1 MCGFPDGSAGK
12 ESTCQ
17 CRICRKHRFDPWLGK
32 EMVTHSNT
40 LAWRIPRIEEPG
52 VIQSMGSQRVG
63 HDLWTEHNNKYMQYV
78 CVCVQY
84 LYMVVCSFTYYT
96 HTHTRASLVAQLGK
110 NICLQCRRPK
120 FNSWVGK
127 IPWRMDRLPTIVFLG
142 FPGASDSKESTCN
155 ARDLCQILVLRRS
168 PGGGHGNPLQ
178 YSSLQKSH
186 GQRSLA
192 GYSPQGRKVSD
203 TTEQLNTAQHIYIY
217 VSMRIYVY
225 IQHDMSKYPKVLKDP
240 STHT

>member
-17 CRICRKHRFDPWLGK
+17 CRRCRKHGLDPWLGK

-40 LAWRIPRIEEPG
+40 LAWRIPWIEEPG
-52 VIQSMGSQRVG
+52 VIQSMGSQRDG
-63 HDLWTEHNNKYMQYV
+63 HDLWTEHNNKYMQ
-78 CVCVQY
+78 CVCVVPIYGSMQFY
-84 LYMVVCSFTYYT
+84 ILYT
-96 HTHTRASLVAQLGK
+96 HTHTHTKTRVSLVAQLVK
-110 NICLQCRRPK
+110 NICLQCRRPQ
-120 FNSWVGK
+120 FNCWVGK
-127 IPWRMDRLPTIVFLG
+127 IPWRMDRLPTLVFLG

-155 ARDLCQILVLRRS
+155 ARDLCQILGLRRS

-217 VSMRIYVY
+217 IYVSMCTYVY
-225 IQHDMSKYPKVLKDP
+225 IYSMI
-240 STHT
+240 

>member
-96 HTHTRASLVAQLGK
+96 HTHTH
-110 NICLQCRRPK
+110 
-120 FNSWVGK
+120 
-127 IPWRMDRLPTIVFLG
+127 TG
-142 FPGASDSKESTCN
+142 FPGSSAGKKYLPAMQETPVQLLGWEDPLEKGQAIHSN
-155 ARDLCQILVLRRS
+155 ILGL
-168 PGGGHGNPLQ
+168 PLWF
-178 YSSLQKSH
+178 SW
-186 GQRSLA
+186 
-192 GYSPQGRKVSD
+192 
-203 TTEQLNTAQHIYIY
+203 
-217 VSMRIYVY
+217 
-225 IQHDMSKYPKVLKDP
+225 
-240 STHT
+240 